1 MIYNRNVSFSDALR
15 RDKAEPPKR
24 KTSLGI
30 CAALASVLAFSAG
43 TAQAQQCQSL
53 VWSDEFSGSE
63 LDTSA
68 WDIQEGDGC
77 QYGICGWGN
86 NELQSYSANNLE
98 VSNGTL
104 KITARKERVKAL
116 NYTSGRIRTANMPSS
131 GQWTNG
137 RFEARLKLPEGQG
150 LWPAFWMLP
159 TDPDVGWPMSGEID
173 ILESTGQA
181 SMLAHG
187 TIHYGE
193 PWPDNSFSGAHI
205 LSQPEKWSDA
215 FHTYA
220 VEWTPSEMRWY
231 VDDILYST
239 ISASDLEDSSWW
251 TFENYQYHF
260 LLNVAV
266 GGTWGGT
273 PDDSIFPVTM
283 EVDYV
288 RVYDLGQP
296 VIDGPH
302 IVAPNEQATYDLV
315 GEIGSDSSYTWSVP
329 EGATLS
335 GQGTATAQVDFTG
348 ATAGDLSVTVS
359 NSCGTHT
366 LNIPVF
372 IEPDHGVETVLD
384 DFDGNSELTYTSY
397 TGTFDTTGGVLTYTR
412 DSGSQWDV
420 IATTTSVLP
429 DVAPFLTGDKAFVMD
444 INNTD
449 PNLVGKQILVQ
460 LENTATAT
468 PDNYPTGRHSKYE
481 AFVEHANGAQTL
493 RFRLADR
500 IDGETTNTDVDSVIF
515 LIDPDAFTSDTYVID
530 NIAILGAGGST
541 GGDGGDGGGDEQA
554 SSVVVSNVSTGTESA
569 GKGQKYGTASVTITD
584 DLGNPV
590 GDATVTG
597 DFSGTW
603 SETQS
608 ATTDANG
615 VASFIT
621 STSASG
627 GVTVNFCVSGITDTT
642 LTFDSANSTGT
653 CQ

>member
-1 MIYNRNVSFSDALR
+1 MIHTQNVSFPGAPR
-15 RDKAEPPKR
+15 RNRAEGSKR
-24 KTSLGI
+24 KPALGLY
-30 CAALASVLAFSAG
+30 AALAGVLAFSAG
-43 TAQAQQCQSL
+43 HAQAQQCQSL
-53 VWSDEFSGSE
+53 VWSDEFSGSQ
-63 LDTSA
+63 LDTNA

-77 QYGICGWGN
+77 DYGICGWGN
-86 NELQSYSANNLE
+86 DELQSYSANNLE

-116 NYTSGRIRTANMPSS
+116 NYTSGRIRTANMPDS

-137 RFEARLKLPEGQG
+137 RFEARIKLPEGQG

-193 PWPDNSFSGAHI
+193 AWPDNSFSGAHI
-205 LSQPEKWSDA
+205 LSQPEKWSDN

-220 VEWTPSEMRWY
+220 IEWTPYEMRWY

-239 ISASDLEDSSWW
+239 ITSSDLEDSAWW

-273 PDDSIFPVTM
+273 PDDSIFPATM

-288 RVYDLGQP
+288 RVYDQGQP
-296 VIDGPH
+296 AIDGPH
-302 IVAPNEQATYDLV
+302 IVAPNDQATYDLV

-348 ATAGDLSVTVS
+348 AAAGDLSVTVS
-359 NSCGTHT
+359 NSCGTQT

-397 TGTFDTTGGVLTYTR
+397 NGTFDTTGGVLTYTR
-412 DSGSQWDV
+412 DGDSQWDV
-420 IATTTSVLP
+420 IATTTSAVP

-449 PNLVGKQILVQ
+449 PDLVGKQILVQ

-468 PDNYPTGRHSKYE
+468 ADNYPTGRHSKYE

-500 IDGETTNTDVDSVIF
+500 IDGETANTDVDSIMF
-515 LIDPDAFTSDTYVID
+515 LIDPDSFSSDTYVID
-530 NIAILGAGGST
+530 NIAILGAGDTT
-541 GGDGGDGGGDEQA
+541 GGGDGGGDEQA
-554 SSVVVSNVSTGTESA
+554 SSVVVSSVNTGTENA
-569 GKGQKYGTASVTITD
+569 GKGQKYGTASVTIAD

-590 GDATVTG
+590 SGATVTG

-621 STSASG
+621 STTNNG
-627 GVTVNFCVSGITDTT
+627 GVTVNFCVSDVTDTG
-642 LTFDSANSTGT
+642 LTFDTANSSGT

>member
-1 MIYNRNVSFSDALR
+1 MIYSSNHSLTETPTRSKGESPGNR
-15 RDKAEPPKR
+15 
-24 KTSLGI
+24 TSLSV
-30 CAALASVLAFSAG
+30 CAAFAGVLAFSAVP
-43 TAQAQQCQSL
+43 AQAQQCQSL
-53 VWSDEFSGSE
+53 LWSDEFSGSQV
-63 LDTSA
+63 DTNA

-116 NYTSGRIRTANMPSS
+116 NYTSGRMRSANMPAS

-137 RFEARLKLPEGQG
+137 RFEARIKLPAGQG

-193 PWPDNSFSGAHI
+193 EWPNNSFTGAHI
-205 LSQPEKWSDA
+205 LSQPQKWSDD

-220 VEWTPSEMRWY
+220 VEWTPFEMRWY
-231 VDDILYST
+231 LDDILYST
-239 ISASDLEDSSWW
+239 ITSSDLENSAWW

-273 PDDSIFPVTM
+273 PDDSIFPVSM

-296 VIDGPH
+296 AIDGPH
-302 IVAPNEQATYDLV
+302 IVAPNELATYKLV
-315 GEIGSDSSYTWSVP
+315 GEIGADSTYTWSAP
-329 EGATLS
+329 AGSTLT
-335 GQGTATAQVDFTG
+335 GQGTATAQVDYTG

-359 NSCGTHT
+359 NSCGTRT

-384 DFDGNSELTYTSY
+384 DFEGNSALTYTSY

-412 DSGSQWDV
+412 DGTSQWDV
-420 IATTTSVLP
+420 IATTTSALP
-429 DVAPFLTGDKAFVMD
+429 DVAPFITGDKAFVMD
-444 INNTD
+444 VNNTD
-449 PNLVGKQILVQ
+449 PSLVGKQILVQ
-460 LENTATAT
+460 LENSATAT

-481 AFVEHANGAQTL
+481 AFIEHANGVQTL

-515 LIDPDAFTSDTYVID
+515 LIDPDAFTADTYVID
-530 NIAILGAGGST
+530 NIAILGAGT
-541 GGDGGDGGGDEQA
+541 GGDGGGDTLA
-554 SSVVVSNVSTGTESA
+554 SSVVVSSLTTGTQSA
-569 GKGQKYGTASVTITD
+569 AKGQKYGTASVTITD

-590 GDATVTG
+590 NGASVTG
-597 DFSGTW
+597 NFSGTW
-603 SETQS
+603 SETQTAS
-608 ATTDANG
+608 TDANG

-621 STSASG
+621 STKTSG
-627 GVTVNFCVSGITDTT
+627 GVTVNFCVGDVTSTG
-642 LTFDSANSTGT
+642 LTFDSANSTGI

>member
-1 MIYNRNVSFSDALR
+1 MRYNHKTPVSDAQR
-15 RDKAEPPKR
+15 RDNTPSVKR
-24 KTSLGI
+24 SLGLS
-30 CAALASVLAFSAG
+30 AALAGILAFSAG
-43 TAQAQQCQSL
+43 TAQAQQCQNL
-53 VWSDEFSGSE
+53 VWSDEFDGSQ

-86 NELQSYSANNLE
+86 NELQSYSANNLD

-116 NYTSGRIRTANMPSS
+116 NYTSGRIRTANMPAS

-193 PWPDNSFSGAHI
+193 PWPDNSFTGAHI
-205 LSQPEKWSDA
+205 LSQPAKWSDD

-220 VEWTPSEMRWY
+220 VEWTPFEMRWY

-239 ISASDLEDSSWW
+239 ISSSDLEDSSWW

-260 LLNVAV
+260 LLNLAV

-288 RVYDLGQP
+288 RVYDQGQP
-296 VIDGPH
+296 AIDGPH
-302 IVAPNEQATYDLV
+302 IVAPNEQATYELT
-315 GEIGSDSSYTWSVP
+315 GEIGTDSTYTWSVP
-329 EGATLS
+329 AGATLS
-335 GQGTATAQVDFTG
+335 GQGTATAQVDYTG
-348 ATAGDLSVTVS
+348 ATSGDLSVEVS

-384 DFDGNSELTYTSY
+384 DFDGNSALTYTSY

-412 DSGSQWDV
+412 DGASQWDV
-420 IATTTSVLP
+420 IATTTNALP
-429 DVAPFLTGDKAFVMD
+429 DVAPFLSGDKAFVMD

-449 PNLVGKQILVQ
+449 PSLVGKQILVQ

-481 AFVEHANGAQTL
+481 AFVEHSNGAQTL

-541 GGDGGDGGGDEQA
+541 GGDGGSGDEQA
-554 SSVVVSNVSTGTESA
+554 SSVVVSSVSTGTESA
-569 GKGQKYGTASVTITD
+569 GRGQKFGTATVTIAD

-590 GDATVTG
+590 SGATVTG

-621 STSASG
+621 STTASG
-627 GVTVNFCVSGITDTT
+627 GVTVNFCVSDITDTT